1 MRHVV
6 LWELRRR
13 RTAILWWTIGSIIMM
28 VTIIALYPSIRDQ
41 AAQMNQV
48 INQLPP
54 ELRGLKTG
62 GSASIDVGNP
72 LEFLN
77 SQLLYAT
84 MPMIWVILAITRGS
98 NILGRDEQSRTLELL
113 LSRPLSRTGLLLAK
127 ALALFLEFTI
137 ISGLTLILLLGLAP
151 LFDLHIATSR
161 LALATIYTAIFSL
174 SFGYIAF
181 ALQAASI
188 MTKRAAT
195 VVAVALGFGG
205 YILASLSSLTDWL
218 EAPAKVSPWHYFSPL
233 TVLQGHWP
241 RGLVL
246 YIGLVF
252 IIGSALALIG
262 FRRRDIE

>member
-1 MRHVV
+1 MNTIV
-6 LWELRRR
+6 LWELKRR
-13 RTAILWWTIGSIIMM
+13 RTALVWWTIGSIVMM

-62 GSASIDVGNP
+62 GSGTVDVGNP

-98 NILGRDEQSRTLELL
+98 NILGREEQTRTLELL
-113 LSRPLSRTGLLLAK
+113 LARPVSRTRLLTAK
-127 ALALFLEFTI
+127 ALALLLEFCVV
-137 ISGLTLILLLGLAP
+137 SGITLVLLLCLAP
-151 LFDLHIATSR
+151 LFDLHVATGP
-161 LALATIYTAIFSL
+161 LALATIYTALFSL

-181 ALQAASI
+181 ALQAASA

-195 VVAVALGFGG
+195 VAAVALGFGG

-218 EAPAKVSPWHYFSPL
+218 EVPAKFSPWHYFSPL
-233 TVLQGHWP
+233 TVLQGHLP
-241 RGLVL
+241 HGLMVYL
-246 YIGLVF
+246 ILVF
-252 IIGSALALIG
+252 IIGTLVAVAG
-262 FRRRDIE
+262 FRHRDIE